1 MIRFVF
7 ILLFGLLIACD
18 TERTISLPEHDYFLK
33 FYGTEGEQTGV
44 DFVLTADNAIVMVG
58 NSKREATANQM
69 IYVVKV
75 DLNGNVIWEN
85 MIGLDDKN
93 NAVKDIELHPDGRLV
108 IAGETEVTANDRDI
122 FLQIMSGDGDEL
134 ERVTHGISNGS
145 DEEVKSVSIISTG
158 LFANQQGFIV
168 AGATTSIDT
177 EGSYIPTARD
187 TRDAMHVRFTELPSL
202 EAMPAASWD
211 TRTGKS
217 DSEDVAV
224 KVIRSSDLNKLYCFG
239 YTNTFGNT
247 TSGDFKYWIFAIDDF
262 GEEAGDLEALFNG
275 LGLTTEDEILKSV
288 LDLDISDPFYKGFL
302 LNGVAIDNTGNK
314 RGYFV
319 KVNREINFGSTTI
332 NDVKQNYSFSLG
344 TGSEKLN
351 GFYNPINNDFLFI
364 GTQSINPNLIED
376 LSLFKLD
383 REIQPVWGPQV
394 FGGES
399 FDEAGA
405 VLQLPDDKIMVMGTM
420 TIGGLGGQKKMA
432 LLKLNSEGKL
442 LR

>member
-108 IAGETEVTANDRDI
+108 IAGETEMAVGNRDVYVKI
-122 FLQIMSGDGDEL
+122 LNGDGVGLDSIRYGLNRFVIGDE
-134 ERVTHGISNGS
+134 
-145 DEEVKSVSIISTG
+145 DVSSITIIDQG
-158 LFANQQGFIV
+158 LTQPGGFIV
-168 AGATTSIDT
+168 SGSTTDIPIDLSKPGDIKDGLILRLT
-177 EGSYIPTARD
+177 DPLGVISNPLWRSKGED
-187 TRDAMHVRFTELPSL
+187 
-202 EAMPAASWD
+202 
-211 TRTGKS
+211 
-217 DSEDVAV
+217 DSEDVV
-224 KVIRSSDLNKLYCFG
+224 IKVIRENNNTYYCFG
-239 YTNTFGNT
+239 YTNREVNT
-247 TSGDFKYWIFAIDDF
+247 SRDFKYWVFSLNDDA
-262 GEEAGDLEALFNG
+262 GETNNG
-275 LGLTTEDEILKSV
+275 IVLGLPTEDEKLRTVVDVNTS
-288 LDLDISDPFYKGFL
+288 DLFDRGFL
-302 LNGVAIDNTGNK
+302 LGGVASNSSNK
-314 RGYFV
+314 RSFFV
-319 KVNREINFGSTTI
+319 KLKRVVPFGTPSATDAI
-332 NDVKQNYSFSLG
+332 QVYSFALG
-344 TGSEKLN
+344 SSSFEKMS
-351 GFYNPINNDFLFI
+351 GFYNSFDNDFHILA
-364 GTQSINPNLIED
+364 TQNITTNLAED

-383 REIQPVWGPQV
+383 REVQPVWGPEV